1 MGLVLMSTV
10 IAEMLLLVPECS
22 GELTSPRTGRVCGSA
37 VPEPAPFSWA
47 GELSRAPVMLGGP
60 RAVFRSTQRVM
71 KPVRLQL
78 VRQAW
83 TGGFGA
89 GLDIAKSRTSRA
101 AGCVGLCPGDKG
113 GSGSLG
119 RPG

>member
-1 MGLVLMSTV
+1 M
-10 IAEMLLLVPECS
+10 
-22 GELTSPRTGRVCGSA
+22 GRVRGSA

-47 GELSRAPVMLGGP
+47 VELSRTLVMLGGP

-78 VRQAW
+78 VRQAR

-101 AGCVGLCPGDKG
+101 AGCVVICRGDRG
-113 GSGSLG
+113 GSGSMEG
-119 RPG
+119 PG